1 MKCEMMADAMDDME
15 DEMQCEMQSSPQMAM
30 MSQSS
35 LAYGA
40 CAMSAQPAPVA
51 PKSNLKYEDLVSK
64 QSSDGSWSIDLLDF
78 VLKYVSEFQ
87 RSGIKQAVNNAP
99 SDNQKAIL
107 TSVVLAILMIQFG
120 EQRDEWKLIE
130 KKAKNFIKKNPC
142 KEADFKLYED

>member
-87 RSGIKQAVNNAP
+87 RSGIKQTVNNAP